1 MAEGVFACFQDC
13 LCCSILPHTFN
24 PCLVSPHTQLKM
36 TQTFYCSI
44 DTPTL
49 GYLPQRR
56 DVYQQKETFKLRLRD
71 VLIKSRARCASG
83 SNNAPLAAGPMGFQ
97 SELGGN
103 GKLETERM
111 FPVSQKTL
119 LLHSGGLVPLCYL
132 YLSGM
137 SATFIRFPE
146 LNRCAKQRGRNT
158 QKFFFFLLK
167 KKDTKKDEK
176 AQKYTHTHAR
186 TQKHTYRCIYTDTV

>member
-24 PCLVSPHTQLKM
+24 PCLFFPHTQLKM
-36 TQTFYCSI
+36 TQTFYCSM

-49 GYLPQRR
+49 GYLPQLC
-56 DVYQQKETFKLRLRD
+56 DIYQQKEMFKLRLRD

-83 SNNAPLAAGPMGFQ
+83 SNNAPLTAGPMGFQ

-111 FPVSQKTL
+111 FPISQKTL

-137 SATFIRFPE
+137 SAAFIPFPE

-158 QKFFFFLLK
+158 QKFFSFLGEK
-167 KKDTKKDEK
+167 KKTRKKMRRRGR
-176 AQKYTHTHAR
+176 AR
-186 TQKHTYRCIYTDTV
+186 TRAQKHTYRCIYTDTV